1 MFHTPVRVT
10 DTLSNYNDQLATA
23 AKILGRSKVRR
34 QIFEAIYR
42 GKKQIKTIMELMKS
56 TGYSQT
62 HILKEGGKMDG
73 FLIEKISNGY
83 KKRKEFSPRYRVI
96 TELAENKKKLEKLS
110 TKIHPKTT
118 DNIERVSIS
127 FPGSAQNAKHITIGD
142 IKSFSKVREAVGDYP
157 VENLKEDEIKDLFK
171 KILKEKGSFKDWG
184 GEKSDLFS
192 TRLILKSKRL
202 RCAIAFKGRGTK
214 GKLVPAKMGKNGD
227 QITRLFDEPA
237 DLYLIVYNGQIDSS
251 IISQMQA
258 FAITKA
264 LNGQVVYYGVIDKI
278 DLNLIFTAY
287 NKF

>member
-1 MFHTPVRVT
+1 MFHSPVRVT

-34 QIFEAIYR
+34 RIFEAIYR
-42 GKKQIKTIMELMKS
+42 GKKEIKTIKELMRF

-83 KKRKEFSPRYRVI
+83 RKRKEFSPRYRDI
-96 TELAENKKKLEKLS
+96 IELVKNKKKLEKLS
-110 TKIHPKTT
+110 TKTHPKTAV
-118 DNIERVSIS
+118 NIGRVSVS
-127 FPGSAQNAKHITIGD
+127 FPISAQNAHYITIDD
-142 IKSFSKVREAVGDYP
+142 IGSFSKVRGALAGSP
-157 VENLKEDEIKDLFK
+157 VKGLRENEIKDLFK
-171 KILKEKGSFKDWG
+171 RILKEKGTFKDWG

-251 IISQMQA
+251 IVSQMQA
-258 FAITKA
+258 FAVVKA
-264 LNGQVVYYGVIDKI
+264 ISGQTVYYGVIDGA
-278 DLNLIFTAY
+278 DLSLIFAAY
-287 NKF
+287 KQ